1 MVDYSEGYL
10 NLKELISDLWGALLR
25 NDHKLART
33 ICDCI
38 VVEARLTKAQIGAQ
52 DNEVPNDGAQ

>member
-1 MVDYSEGYL
+1 MTDYSEGYL
-10 NLKELISDLWGALLR
+10 NLKKLVGDLWEAL
-25 NDHKLART
+25 NNGEHGQARV

-52 DNEVPNDGAQ
+52 TEKNT

>member
-1 MVDYSEGYL
+1 MVDYAEGYL
-10 NLKELISDLWGALLR
+10 NLKNLVNDLWGALVAG
-25 NDHKLART
+25 DHKLART

-52 DNEVPNDGAQ
+52 DDGAQ

>member
-1 MVDYSEGYL
+1 MIDYSEGYL
-10 NLKELISDLWGALLR
+10 NLKKLVADLWDAL
-25 NDHKLART
+25 NHGDPGQARV

-52 DNEVPNDGAQ
+52 QEQNDALP

>member
-1 MVDYSEGYL
+1 MTDYSEGYL
-10 NLKELISDLWGALLR
+10 NLKKLVGDLWQAL
-25 NDHKLART
+25 NNNEHGQARV

-52 DNEVPNDGAQ
+52 TEKAND